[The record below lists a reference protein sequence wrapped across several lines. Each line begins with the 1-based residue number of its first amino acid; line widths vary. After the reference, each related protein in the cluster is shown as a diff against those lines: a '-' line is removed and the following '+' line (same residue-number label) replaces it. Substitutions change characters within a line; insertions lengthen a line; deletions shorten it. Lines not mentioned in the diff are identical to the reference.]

1 MRSLLCAALS
11 TMAAAD
17 VFGQAMWL
25 VAPTPILDVP
35 GTSSSGSVIFGY
47 PAGGIRLA
55 NGGLLIADRAENTI
69 RVLDASG
76 KVERSLGRRGGGPNE
91 FQSMGWAR
99 RCGGDSLLVW
109 DLARR
114 QATVVGSTSESL
126 RQFAVPKGDTA
137 QSPYQFSCSSR
148 GSIVY
153 SSAPRPNRGAASGS
167 ANPNIIPVLVSAYSI
182 DRDGSIR
189 RRHGDVPGGEAV
201 MIDGRIGGRGGAP
214 RPLGRISYV
223 ASVGDFAVISSA
235 DSAIPTF
242 HRADGGS
249 SRYTLPIQS
258 RAPTRAEYAAAIDE
272 LATVGPPGMRQ
283 SIAEALRAIPM
294 PERLPPIS
302 SLFVDAEDM
311 LWVQTSP
318 AGSRAIDFLVVR
330 PDGRVVAK
338 AQLPRGITVFDI
350 GRDYILGSYSD
361 PNDEMHV
368 AVYWLRRQ

>member
-1 MRSLLCAALS
+1 MRSTLAGVLLLFAV
-11 TMAAAD
+11 AD
-17 VFGQAMWL
+17 ASAQATW
-25 VAPTPILDVP
+25 VVEPTPILDVP
-35 GTSSSGSVIFGY
+35 GTSSSGGVMFGY

-91 FQSMGWAR
+91 FQSMVWAR
-99 RCGGDSLLVW
+99 RCGGDSLIVW

-114 QATVVGSTSESL
+114 QATVLGSTIESM

-153 SSAPRPNRGAASGS
+153 SSAARPDRRAASGS
-167 ANPNIIPVLVSAYSI
+167 TNPSIIPVLVAAYSI

-189 RRHGDVPGGEAV
+189 RRHGDVPGGEVA

-235 DSAIPTF
+235 DSAILTF

-294 PERLPPIS
+294 PERMPPIS

-318 AGSRAIDFLVVR
+318 TGGRVIDFLVL
-330 PDGRVVAK
+330 GRMVV
-338 AQLPRGITVFDI
+338 
-350 GRDYILGSYSD
+350 
-361 PNDEMHV
+361 
-368 AVYWLRRQ
+368 